1 MAGAFADCGPGAHS
15 SSMIKPMRR
24 LVIGGMNAA
33 TRKRTGA
40 AEALGRVQKGEEGAG
55 KLDAVPGAK
64 DGLHLEH
71 TTRREGWLLRPDIHT
86 GGH

>member
-1 MAGAFADCGPGAHS
+1 MPIPGPGAS
-15 SSMIKPMRR
+15 GR
-24 LVIGGMNAA
+24 G
-33 TRKRTGA
+33 RTPVPEVVRDSA
-40 AEALGRVQKGEEGAG
+40 QAVCR